1 MDKQESEAQQ
11 TTNEVISAQLDLD
24 KALMTF
30 REAVK
35 PLLDVTEQTNW
46 EGPKLLG
53 REKAILKAGL
63 ILVGQCIALLLFN
76 LVNLPEVQQT
86 AGERTQP
93 LRQPNSTGHGK
104 RKVNI
109 QLIGGVIV
117 PLWVEYVVARKARH
131 GVGRKREPG
140 KHGTKQ
146 GQGFYPV
153 LKLLGITDRL
163 SPLVRSTIAKYG
175 TLSVSF
181 EAACDTLTEM
191 GIVLLPKR
199 AARITHA
206 FNQAGLQHRQTQL
219 NQLQQGELPIGK
231 QLSGKRVVISVDG
244 GRTRLRRP
252 KSGRKPNGKRY
263 HGYHTEWKEPKLL
276 TIYVI
281 DEEGQKM
288 SSAEFPITNDGTFE
302 GVDGF
307 MLILEM
313 HLTRLGVCHA
323 KSIQLIADGAP
334 WIWQRIPVLLHK
346 LGCPDE
352 IIVETLDFYHA
363 AEKLNAFAQ
372 LTFGSNA
379 TAQRWYKQQRKL
391 LKQGRVD
398 TVLHN
403 LQVRLTQAKG
413 TALETMQT
421 ICDFLVTHQK
431 RLVYQQFAERH
442 FLSGSGAIESL
453 IRQVVNLRLK
463 DCGRFWLKEHAETL
477 LHARC
482 WWAAST
488 WDHFRDIVLTVDL
501 VPAFSN

>member
-1 MDKQESEAQQ
+1 MDNKELETLR
-11 TTNEVISAQLDLD
+11 TTTAVIPAQLDLD

-30 REAVK
+30 RDTVN
-35 PLLDVTEQTNW
+35 PLLSVAEKITWD
-46 EGPKLLG
+46 GPKLLE
-53 REKAILKAGL
+53 REKVILKAGL

-86 AGERTQP
+86 ARERTQH
-93 LRQPNSTGHGK
+93 LRQPKSVGHGK
-104 RKVNI
+104 RKVKI
-109 QLIGGVIV
+109 LLIGGVV
-117 PLWVEYVVARKARH
+117 VSLWVEYVVARKDRDA
-131 GVGRKREPG
+131 VGRKRKPG
-140 KHGTKQ
+140 KHGTHQ

-153 LKLLGITDRL
+153 LKLLGIADRL
-163 SPLVRSTIAKYG
+163 SPLVRSTVAKHG

-181 EAACDTLTEM
+181 EAACDTLAEM

-199 AARITHA
+199 TARITHA
-206 FNQAGLQHRQTQL
+206 FNQAGLQHRQAQL
-219 NQLQQGELPIGK
+219 EQLRQGALPVGK

-252 KSGRKPNGKRY
+252 KSGRKSKGKRY
-263 HGYHTEWKEPKLL
+263 HGYHAEWKEPKLL

-281 DEEGQKM
+281 DEEGQKAN
-288 SSAEFPITNDGTFE
+288 SAEFPITNDGTFE
-302 GVDGF
+302 DVDGF

-379 TAQRWYKQQRKL
+379 TAQQWYKQQRGL

-403 LQVRLTQAKG
+403 LQVRLAQAKG
-413 TALETMQT
+413 TVLETMHT
-421 ICDFLVTHQK
+421 IYDFLVTHQK
-431 RLVYQQFAERH
+431 HLTYQQFVEQH
-442 FLSGSGAIESL
+442 FLIGSGAIESL

-463 DCGRFWLKEHAETL
+463 DSGRFWLKEHAETL

-482 WWAAST
+482 WWAAGT
-488 WDHFRDIVLTVDL
+488 WEHFRDIVFTVDL
-501 VPAFSN
+501 FPAFTN

>member
-1 MDKQESEAQQ
+1 MNNQELETLQ
-11 TTNEVISAQLDLD
+11 TTEKTIPAQLDLD
-24 KALMTF
+24 MALKTF
-30 REAVK
+30 RDTVE
-35 PLLDVTEQTNW
+35 PLLSVTSQSDW
-46 EGPKLLG
+46 DGPQLLD

-63 ILVGQCIALLLFN
+63 VLVGQSIAVLLFN
-76 LVNLPEVQQT
+76 LVNLPKVQQN
-86 AGERTQP
+86 ARERTQH

-104 RKVNI
+104 RQVNI
-109 QLIGGVIV
+109 LLIGGVV
-117 PLWVEYVVARKARH
+117 VSLWVEYSIARTARH
-131 GVGRKREPG
+131 AVGRKREPG

-153 LKLLGITDRL
+153 LKLLGIADRL
-163 SPLVRSTIAKYG
+163 SPLVRSTVAKYG

-181 EAACDTLTEM
+181 EAACDILSEM
-191 GIVLLPKR
+191 GIALLPKR

-219 NQLQQGELPIGK
+219 EQLQQGELPVGK

-252 KSGRKPNGKRY
+252 KNGRKPKGKRY
-263 HGYHTEWKEPKLL
+263 HGYYTEWKEPKLL

-281 DEEGQKM
+281 DEDGQKV
-288 SSAEFPITNDGTFE
+288 SSKEFPITNDGTFE
-302 GVDGF
+302 DVDGF

-313 HLTRLGVCHA
+313 HLTRLGVRYA

-334 WIWQRIPVLLHK
+334 WIWQRIPALLYK
-346 LGCPDE
+346 LGCSAE
-352 IIVETLDFYHA
+352 IIIETLDFYHV

-372 LTFGSNA
+372 LTFGCNM
-379 TAQRWYKQQRKL
+379 TAQRWYKQQCGL

-403 LQVRLTQAKG
+403 LQVRLAQTKG
-413 TALETMQT
+413 TTLETMQT
-421 ICDFLVTHQK
+421 IYDFLATHQK
-431 RLVYQQFAERH
+431 RLAYQKFIEQH
-442 FLSGSGAIESL
+442 FLIGSGSIESL

-463 DCGRFWLKEHAETL
+463 DSGRFWLKEHAETL

-482 WWAAST
+482 WWAAGA
-488 WDHFRDIVLTVDL
+488 WKHFRNIVLTIDL
-501 VPAFSN
+501 FPAFTN